1 MKITYFGSKEYKDK
15 KTDKPLYTSVIST
28 MAPKAKEPV
37 QKLTKAEMLD
47 EVCEQFGDLRSD
59 LKEFIA
65 RFDKIE
71 SMLGKANKKKTKKAL
86 NPIPVP
92 EALAKFISN
101 AIKNKKLSEDMMTK
115 MEFTPKTTITTKDN
129 LDRNQVSGI
138 VWDYVKKNC
147 KTSKDD
153 NDKTV
158 YDADSEIKS
167 LLKVDE
173 FKVTNFQTY
182 FAPLYPKSD
191 PKKSKKTKKDDSS
204 DSDSDSESESASDSE
219 SETESESESDADDK
233 KASSSK
239 AKAKPAAK
247 KAK

>member
-1 MKITYFGSKEYKDK
+1 
-15 KTDKPLYTSVIST
+15 
-28 MAPKAKEPV
+28 MAPKAKESSQEAKKPV
-37 QKLTKAEMLD
+37 KLSKAEMLD

-59 LKEFIA
+59 MKEFLS

-71 SMLGKANKKKTKKAL
+71 SMLTKVNKKKTKKAL

-92 EALAKFISN
+92 EPLAKFITN
-101 AIKNKKLSEDMMTK
+101 AIKNKKLSDDMMTK
-115 MEFTPKTTITTKDN
+115 MEFTPKTTITTKDT

-158 YDADSEIKS
+158 YDADSEVKS

-191 PKKSKKTKKDDSS
+191 PKKTKKTKKDESSDSDSS
-204 DSDSDSESESASDSE
+204 DSESDSESESESESDSE
-219 SETESESESDADDK
+219 SDDDK

-239 AKAKPAAK
+239 AKAKPAPK